1 MRSLPLCLILL
12 WCLVSCSSKDK
23 IIGEISLVP
32 VEEQGDIPSC
42 VDTVVRI
49 CLQTPDNIILNNLK
63 SVVMSDGMI
72 VASDMSNNVYGFN
85 PAGEYV
91 CQYGGY
97 GIYQHVGIH
106 RNG

>member
-1 MRSLPLCLILL
+1 MKSLPLCLILFL
-12 WCLVSCSSKDK
+12 CLSSCSSRDK
-23 IIGEISLVP
+23 IVGEISLVP

-85 PAGEYV
+85 SAGEYV

-97 GIYQHVGIH
+97 GESG
-106 RNG
+106 